1 MLFFLQTSITEKT
14 HLEKALQAIYG
25 VGEPSA
31 ELTLKTHGLL
41 NNVRGIELRRFHRT
55 HIKQSLNQFPRA
67 LARDLKQITK
77 LSCQRLIDNNS
88 YRGVRHRLG
97 FPVRGQRTRTNA
109 SIQKKLHK
117 RWLINIYAKPTKT
130 SSINKKKPIIKKN
143 KPNVKAKPKIVAKK
157 KAVTPKQSKYKI

>member
-1 MLFFLQTSITEKT
+1 MLFFLQTTIPEKT
-14 HLEKALQAIYG
+14 HFEKALQSIYG

-31 ELTLKTHGLL
+31 ELALKTHGLL
-41 NNVRGIELRRFHRT
+41 YNVRGIELRRFHRT
-55 HIKQSLNQFPRA
+55 HLKQSLNQFPRS

-117 RWLINIYAKPTKT
+117 RWIINIYAKPTKT
-130 SSINKKKPIIKKN
+130 NITIKKKPIIKKP
-143 KPNVKAKPKIVAKK
+143 KPNIKSKPKTISKK
-157 KAVTPKQSKYKI
+157 KTVTPKQSKYKI